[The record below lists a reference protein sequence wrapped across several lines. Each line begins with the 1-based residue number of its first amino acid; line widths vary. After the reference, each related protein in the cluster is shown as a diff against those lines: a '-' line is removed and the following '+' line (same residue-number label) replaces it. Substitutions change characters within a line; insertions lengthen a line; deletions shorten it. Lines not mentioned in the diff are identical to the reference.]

1 MSAPDNPDDNKDL
14 NKIPNANQPETP
26 APDKKDADASA
37 EKKQATPK
45 KKAAAAPESGSK
57 QQSQAKPDLSARKDP
72 ADQPAAQSPKSPR
85 SGKRVLIAVAAV
97 IAIILLG
104 GPALFALCL
113 SETSQPFDAAIAP
126 NGGPIACP
134 AIARHFEDCYLTEE
148 VTVSTPAAAPKAG
161 LEKFCC
167 DVVAERSLLIT
178 ARYEDAS
185 GSLPRTLNAGG
196 SMLPLH
202 DGARLTGSPT
212 LLRGG
217 EIPLRSLSLSARPEF
232 SVPLLDQAEML
243 LGHETGLSIA
253 GLIAA
258 IAPNLAEEHNL
269 DRDIP
274 LSAGGTMVRIS
285 TGSPEFQQI
294 SIRARTSGTLLF
306 SDTLPASMNPAR
318 ILATPG
324 ALPQDTNGLLMRRIN
339 AAGPSASASI
349 GAAFDALQ
357 SHTVSRLETSNE
369 AVTAQ
374 QVAGRSCIA
383 FYSAMRQDFSRYD
396 AAVATYIA
404 AGPSGLLAARSPADR
419 HGCSD
424 PDAERFSAEL
434 AADWQ
439 ALDAPMVDLAMPPA
453 SEMKENLDPD
463 AANQETVRK
472 LLLDFASAAKSGARL
487 QDIKAAINDPVA
499 IRFHRKGEAATGS
512 RDSVLRMLHQQWTHV
527 GCWIYAP
534 VAGAGGTAM
543 LLAEAQYPYLN
554 RIVLGFDAGGLVE
567 KVEVT
572 GVTFDDILRFKAANR
587 GRDCQ
592 DFLNSVRLAEYRDW
606 YVDNP
611 AGTPT
616 PTDHAERLFHEGL
629 KRKFRLN

>member
-1 MSAPDNPDDNKDL
+1 MSAPDNPDDKKDL
-14 NKIPNANQPETP
+14 NKTSNASQPETP
-26 APDKKDADASA
+26 TPEKKDAEASA
-37 EKKQATPK
+37 EKKPAAAK
-45 KKAAAAPESGSK
+45 KKPNPE
-57 QQSQAKPDLSARKDP
+57 LSATKDP
-72 ADQPAAQSPKSPR
+72 ADKLAEEKPGSPR
-85 SGKRVLIAVAAV
+85 QGTPWGKRAALSIAAV
-97 IAIILLG
+97 IAVILLG

-113 SETSQPFDAAIAP
+113 SETSRPFDAAIAP

-148 VTVSTPAAAPKAG
+148 VTVSAPAAAPKTG

-167 DVVAERSLLIT
+167 DVVVERSLLIT

-185 GSLPRTLNAGG
+185 GSLPRTLSADG

-202 DGARLTGSPT
+202 DGARLTGSPI
-212 LLRGG
+212 LLRAG
-217 EIPLRSLSLSARPEF
+217 EIPQRSLNLSARPEF
-232 SVPLLDQAEML
+232 SVPLLEQAEML
-243 LGHETGLSIA
+243 LGHETGISIA

-258 IAPNLAEEHNL
+258 IAPNAAEEHQL

-274 LSAGGTMVRIS
+274 LSEGGTMVRIS
-285 TGSPEFQQI
+285 TGAPEFQQI
-294 SIRARTSGTLLF
+294 SIRTRTSGTLLF
-306 SDTLPASMNPAR
+306 SDILPAGMNPAR
-318 ILATPG
+318 ILG
-324 ALPQDTNGLLMRRIN
+324 AMPQDTNGLLMRKID
-339 AAGPSASASI
+339 AAGPSARASI
-349 GAAFDALQ
+349 RGAFDNLQ
-357 SHTVSRLETSNE
+357 SHMVSRLETSEE
-369 AVTAQ
+369 AVSAQ

-383 FYSAMRQDFSRYD
+383 FYGAMRQDFSRYD

-404 AGPSGLLAARSPADR
+404 AGPSGLLTARSPADP
-419 HGCSD
+419 HGCFD
-424 PDAERFSAEL
+424 PGAERYSAEL

-439 ALDAPMVDLAMPPA
+439 ALDAPMVDLAMAPE
-453 SEMKENLDPD
+453 SEMKADTGPD
-463 AANQETVRK
+463 AAHQETVRK

-534 VAGAGGTAM
+534 AGNAGGTAM

-554 RIVLGFDAGGLVE
+554 RIVLGFDNNGLVE

-587 GRDCQ
+587 GRNCQ